1 MTHYYFCTPEESD
14 DILKNIHE
22 EDDYVACI
30 YENRIEIDFVTPQ
43 DFINVSFD
51 KYLIDYSVGDPIL
64 IKFSNG
70 YKNVFIQGYFDSP
83 DIYKLTDSFGFTER
97 YLKSIESSLSY
108 SCPLKI
114 VSKMEKTIRL
124 NEWIKDVGQS
134 RVVTNDW

>member
-1 MTHYYFCTPEESD
+1 MTHYYFCTPEESNE
-14 DILKNIHE
+14 ILKNIRE
-22 EDDYVACI
+22 EDEYVASVF
-30 YENRIEIDFVTPQ
+30 ENRIEIDFVTPQ

-64 IKFSNG
+64 IKFSNA

-83 DIYKLTDSFGFTER
+83 DIYKLASNFGFTEK
-97 YLKSIESSLSY
+97 YLQFIESSLSY

-124 NEWIKDVGQS
+124 NEWIKEVGKN

>member
-1 MTHYYFCTPEESD
+1 MTHYYFCTPEKSNE
-14 DILKNIHE
+14 ILKNIHE
-22 EDDYVACI
+22 EDDYVASVF
-30 YENRIEIDFVTPQ
+30 ENRIEIDFVTPQ

-51 KYLIDYSVGDPIL
+51 KYLIDYSVGDPVL

-70 YKNVFIQGYFDSP
+70 YKNVFIQGHFDNP
-83 DIYKLTDSFGFTER
+83 DIYKLASNFGFTEK
-97 YLKSIESSLSY
+97 YLQFIESSLSY

-124 NEWIKDVGQS
+124 NEWIKEVGKN